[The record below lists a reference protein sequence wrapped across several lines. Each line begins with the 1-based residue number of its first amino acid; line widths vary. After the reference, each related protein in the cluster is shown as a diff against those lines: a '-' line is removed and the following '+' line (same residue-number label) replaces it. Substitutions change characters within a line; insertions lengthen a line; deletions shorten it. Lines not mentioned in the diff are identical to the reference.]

1 MAKEKEKLTEELV
14 MNQVGK
20 ILKDHVCGGVDVKE
34 VRILG
39 GGLSTILIVLHGGVV
54 PVNAL
59 MKIGE
64 KYGDEYVGVSGGH
77 TKNDYVVVYVTVD
90 KEKYEF

>member
-20 ILKDHVCGGVDVKE
+20 ILKDHDCDGVDVKE

-39 GGLSTILIVLHGGVV
+39 GGLSTMLIVLHGGVV
-54 PVNAL
+54 PVKAL
-59 MKIGE
+59 WEIGE
-64 KYGDEYVGVSGGH
+64 KYGDEYVGVSGENA
-77 TKNDYVVVYVTVD
+77 KDDCVVYVTVN